1 MADRNAP
8 GASSPHQ
15 LQASSSAAPLAGTAG
30 AASSVRSR
38 NRRNP
43 DHGGYG
49 NGLSSDGNPTRS
61 YGDVSRRGD
70 NTKGRDATPGLGQF
84 FEDSLHQSWSSVQ
97 GFASSLLSVAEN
109 PGDMPR
115 SRTGAQSGNAS
126 STSLWNRIPSNLGS
140 IASKSFIRG
149 SSPASQGPRSTNR
162 VAAGS
167 SDERESALKTAQ
179 RASVLENNRAL
190 DYSRNYKRRN
200 SDEVPSENSQ
210 PEEYLVYIHKIQPSD
225 TYAGI
230 ILRYK
235 CQEDAFRKAN
245 GLWSRDSIQVRKWV
259 VLPVDA
265 CEVRGRP
272 CDPPLGSQN
281 HAATHSHDNTSQ
293 TTSDALFE
301 LPGERPAQEEENTEK
316 EAMPWS
322 HVRWV
327 KIDSLP
333 EPVEIGRIARQ
344 KMGYFPPRRKK
355 TGRTV
360 SFSSTPRQSLDA
372 STTSDHVDQHMSR
385 RQSAAG
391 DRPSLSGRRD
401 SLRSHGSSEVPD
413 MRPAWMRRA
422 GGVGSLSRNVRAP
435 GPDKDA
441 LNSWAKKHFPGLDM
455 DKLPSMSVMGA
466 EMARFGF
473 GREPAEIVE
482 GNLQEGADTESPS
495 NQNNGLDKAA
505 AAVETWLRTAWSKR
519 SMGPLIG
526 GLPRQR
532 NTNGQDFGDLIELTP
547 TPGAEGTPRLDMFDP
562 QVPSQFLGDNSND
575 DSSIKR

>member
-1 MADRNAP
+1 MADRNAA
-8 GASSPHQ
+8 GVSSPHQ
-15 LQASSSAAPLAGTAG
+15 SQASSSAAPLAGTAG
-30 AASSVRSR
+30 AASVRSR

-43 DHGGYG
+43 DHGSYG
-49 NGLSSDGNPTRS
+49 SGRSNEENPTRS
-61 YGDVSRRGD
+61 YGLGSQRGN
-70 NTKGRDATPGLGQF
+70 NTKGRDGTPGLGQF
-84 FEDSLHQSWSSVQ
+84 FEDSWTQSWSSVQ

-115 SRTGAQSGNAS
+115 SRSGAQSGNAS
-126 STSLWNRIPSNLGS
+126 STSIWNRLPSNLGS
-140 IASKSFIRG
+140 IASKSFNRG
-149 SSPASQGPRSTNR
+149 SSPASQGPRAANR

-190 DYSRNYKRRN
+190 DYSRNHKRRN
-200 SDEVPSENSQ
+200 SDEVATENSQ

-272 CDPPLGSQN
+272 CEPPSSSQD
-281 HAATHSHDNTSQ
+281 HAAATNSHETTSQ
-293 TTSDALFE
+293 TTSHNPFT
-301 LPGERPAQEEENTEK
+301 LPDERPAQEEETTEK

-372 STTSDHVDQHMSR
+372 STTSDHMDSPMSR

-401 SLRSHGSSEVPD
+401 SLRSHGSSEAPD

-435 GPDKDA
+435 GPDKDY

-455 DKLPSMSVMGA
+455 DKLPSMSVMGS

-482 GNLQEGADTESPS
+482 GNFQEGGDTESPS

-505 AAVETWLRTAWSKR
+505 AAVETWLRTAWSRR
-519 SMGPLIG
+519 SMGPSIG
-526 GLPRQR
+526 NLPRQK
-532 NTNGQDFGDLIELTP
+532 NTNGHDFGDLIELTP
-547 TPGAEGTPRLDMFDP
+547 TPGAEGTPRSDMFDS
-562 QVPSQFLGDNSND
+562 QVPSQFLGGMSND

>member
-8 GASSPHQ
+8 GVSSPHQ
-15 LQASSSAAPLAGTAG
+15 PQSSSSTAPLAGTAG
-30 AASSVRSR
+30 AASVRSR

-43 DHGGYG
+43 DHGSYG
-49 NGLSSDGNPTRS
+49 SGRSSDENLTRS
-61 YGDVSRRGD
+61 YGHASQRGEIP
-70 NTKGRDATPGLGQF
+70 KGKDGTLGLGQF
-84 FEDSLHQSWSSVQ
+84 LEDSWTQSWSSVQ

-115 SRTGAQSGNAS
+115 SRADAQAGGAS

-140 IASKSFIRG
+140 IASKGFNRG
-149 SSPASQGPRSTNR
+149 SSPASQSPRAANR

-167 SDERESALKTAQ
+167 SDQRESALKTAQ

-190 DYSRNYKRRN
+190 DYRNHKRRN
-200 SDEVPSENSQ
+200 SDEIAPENSQ

-259 VLPVDA
+259 VIPVDA

-272 CDPPLGSQN
+272 CDPPLSTQN
-281 HAATHSHDNTSQ
+281 HAAANPHE
-293 TTSDALFE
+293 TTPHTTPDTLFK
-301 LPGERPAQEEENTEK
+301 LPGERPAQEDESAEK
-316 EAMPWS
+316 ETMPWS

-360 SFSSTPRQSLDA
+360 SFSSTPRQSLEA
-372 STTSDHVDQHMSR
+372 STISDQTDQPMSR

-391 DRPSLSGRRD
+391 DRPPLLGRRD
-401 SLRSHGSSEVPD
+401 SLRSLGSSEAPD
-413 MRPAWMRRA
+413 TRPAWMRRA
-422 GGVGSLSRNVRAP
+422 GGVGPLSRNIRAP
-435 GPDKDA
+435 GPDKDY

-455 DKLPSMSVMGA
+455 DKLPSMSVMGS

-482 GNLQEGADTESPS
+482 GNFQEGADTESPS

-547 TPGAEGTPRLDMFDP
+547 TPGAEGTPRLDMFDS
-562 QVPSQFLGDNSND
+562 QVPSQFLGNISND
-575 DSSIKR
+575 DSSMKR

>member
-8 GASSPHQ
+8 GVSSPHQ
-15 LQASSSAAPLAGTAG
+15 SQASSSAAPLAGTAG
-30 AASSVRSR
+30 AASVRSR
-38 NRRNP
+38 NRRKP
-43 DHGGYG
+43 DHGSYG
-49 NGLSSDGNPTRS
+49 NGRSSDGNPTRS
-61 YGDVSRRGD
+61 YGDASRRGD
-70 NTKGRDATPGLGQF
+70 STKGRDGTPGLGQF
-84 FEDSLHQSWSSVQ
+84 FEDSWHQSWSSVQ

-115 SRTGAQSGNAS
+115 SRAGAQSGNAS
-126 STSLWNRIPSNLGS
+126 STSLWNRIPSNLGG

-149 SSPASQGPRSTNR
+149 SSPASQGPRAANR

-200 SDEVPSENSQ
+200 SDEVASENSQ

-272 CDPPLGSQN
+272 CDPSLNSQN
-281 HAATHSHDNTSQ
+281 HAATNSHENTSQ
-293 TTSDALFE
+293 PTPDTFFKI
-301 LPGERPAQEEENTEK
+301 PGEGSAQEEENTEK

-372 STTSDHVDQHMSR
+372 STTSDQIDQPMSR

-391 DRPSLSGRRD
+391 DRPPLLGRRD
-401 SLRSHGSSEVPD
+401 SLRSHGSSEAPD

-435 GPDKDA
+435 GPDKDY

-455 DKLPSMSVMGA
+455 DKLPSMSVMGS

-482 GNLQEGADTESPS
+482 GNFQEGGDTESPS

-547 TPGAEGTPRLDMFDP
+547 TPGAEGTPRLDMFDS
-562 QVPSQFLGDNSND
+562 QVPSQSLGGNSND